1 MEKYNRLISSSA
13 QKETCCFQIEPT
25 YRSARYPRS
34 ASDRLAAATRNY
46 GVTCH
51 RQVRRSCSSVEMA
64 LTPTPGEARPLPL
77 HQLHPINLHPVVHLE
92 HVGDGLSCV
101 HQLTVPGPGVL
112 GGEKILQGVAVGDLE
127 NGGAALVQKG
137 TEPSGDLLQIGGIV
151 GFGVGTFFPPQ
162 DLRGGGSPPWL
173 FSGAPSPFLPGP

>member
-1 MEKYNRLISSSA
+1 MCILWRFCRIFYEAGNLTLQIDPGIFTWRLLQIALQNGMELKVKRRFWALADAA
-13 QKETCCFQIEPT
+13 QAANTVAMDDTRF
-25 YRSARYPRS
+25 
-34 ASDRLAAATRNY
+34 DRLAAATRNY

-112 GGEKILQGVAVGDLE
+112 GGEKILQGVRIGW
-127 NGGAALVQKG
+127 
-137 TEPSGDLLQIGGIV
+137 SGI
-151 GFGVGTFFPPQ
+151 
-162 DLRGGGSPPWL
+162 
-173 FSGAPSPFLPGP
+173 APSSIWTT